1 MARRPNWLGAAVALV
16 VVLAGVAIGA
26 AVYFLGEPPTAE
38 EAAGNPTLSRDASL
52 LSEPRADAATL
63 ASLAAGTPLQLIG
76 RTQES
81 DWLYGSATD
90 HPEVAGWLPR
100 DVVRDP
106 GDLARLTRVDSTAG
120 GIRATQTGGSPA
132 RSGPRPDLAL
142 QDVTSKQDR
151 LAVVVSNVGAADF
164 TGAILVSVNGGT
176 PVRVD
181 VGKPLRPT
189 EALEAV
195 LNNEYVQR
203 RAKALVTVT
212 SPDVAEASVENNRL
226 EVVVGPDQP
235 INLSLESAVVSP
247 SDGRLSVEIRN
258 RGPIPLVGIVTI
270 GVRERPPSH
279 RLVVVND
286 ASLDVGAGGVQRFQI
301 ASPTPMDLTR
311 MTVSI
316 STDAI
321 ADSDGSDDMFPR

>member
-1 MARRPNWLGAAVALV
+1 MAVALV

-26 AVYFLGEPPTAE
+26 AVYFLDESVPTNE
-38 EAAGNPTLSRDASL
+38 EVAGNPTLARDASL
-52 LSEPRADAATL
+52 LSEPRADAAVLT
-63 ASLAAGTPLQLIG
+63 SLSAGTPLQLIG
-76 RTQES
+76 RTQET

-100 DVVRDP
+100 DAVGDA

-120 GIRATQTGGSPA
+120 GIRATQAGGSPTK
-132 RSGPRPDLAL
+132 SGPRPDLAL
-142 QDVTSKQDR
+142 HDVTSKQDR

-195 LNNEYVQR
+195 LNTEYVQR

-235 INLSLESAVVSP
+235 INLSLESAAVSP

-258 RGPIPLVGIVTI
+258 RGPIPLIGVVTI
-270 GVRERPPSH
+270 GVRERPPSN

-286 ASLDVGAGGVQRFQI
+286 AALDVGAGGVQRFQI
-301 ASPTPMDLTR
+301 ASPTPIDLTR